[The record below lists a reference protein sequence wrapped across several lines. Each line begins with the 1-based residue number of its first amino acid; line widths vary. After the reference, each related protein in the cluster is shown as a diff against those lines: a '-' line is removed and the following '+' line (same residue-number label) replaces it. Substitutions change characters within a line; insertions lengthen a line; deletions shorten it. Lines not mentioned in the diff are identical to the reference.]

1 MIDQCADLVTRMTV
15 LTLIQLLGMMFSRML
30 RYLEPLC
37 LAGDLLIPG
46 SDTTSLASAISRGYV
61 ENGRK

>member
-1 MIDQCADLVTRMTV
+1 MTV

-30 RYLEPLC
+30 KYLEPLF